1 MSYIFI
7 LLISVFYLFEI
18 QKTQKK
24 EKGYLQK
31 ILMNKLSSIFETFF
45 SLHDLLHIIKIKNIK
60 IIYMRIFM
68 ALDLQYE
75 MKIYII
81 RANVS
86 I

>member
-1 MSYIFI
+1 
-7 LLISVFYLFEI
+7 
-18 QKTQKK
+18 
-24 EKGYLQK
+24 
-31 ILMNKLSSIFETFF
+31 MNKLSSIFETFF
-45 SLHDLLHIIKIKNIK
+45 SLHDLLHVIKIKNIK